1 MKNEFKVIA
10 DLIEKNK
17 KVLDVGCAD
26 GTLMKFLKDNK
37 NINIRGLEISKER
50 VQECIAK
57 GLTVIEGNAET
68 DLKQFPDK
76 SFDYVI
82 LSQTLQA
89 FLDPENVISELLRVG
104 KKGQEKVAA
113 VDSDNLIR
121 DLSQYVKD
129 LDPNTLNEGTLN
141 KLTQIDLSKLNK
153 INSNVRIGSCIS
165 NPVDFLAIGLN
176 YKAHAE
182 GTNSKLP
189 TEPILFNKSSG
200 CIQGPNDPI
209 LKPIAAN
216 KMDYEVEV
224 AMVIGKEGKNISEN
238 NAQEYV
244 FGYCI
249 VNDISER
256 SWQKERGGQW
266 IKGKSIAGPTG
277 PYLVTKDEIV
287 DINNLNLSLDVNG
300 ERRQTGNTERM
311 IFNFNF
317 LISHISHFMTLYP
330 GTIITTGTPAGTA
343 MEMDMPKFL
352 QVGDKLNLKVD
363 HLGEQNHI
371 VVEES

>member
-1 MKNEFKVIA
+1 MK
-10 DLIEKNK
+10 
-17 KVLDVGCAD
+17 
-26 GTLMKFLKDNK
+26 
-37 NINIRGLEISKER
+37 
-50 VQECIAK
+50 
-57 GLTVIEGNAET
+57 
-68 DLKQFPDK
+68 
-76 SFDYVI
+76 
-82 LSQTLQA
+82 
-89 FLDPENVISELLRVG
+89 LLRVG
-104 KKGQEKVAA
+104 QHNKERVAA
-113 VDSDNLIR
+113 LDSNNVIR
-121 DLSQYVKD
+121 DLSSHIQD
-129 LDPNTLNEGTLN
+129 LNPSTLNESTFT
-141 KLTQIDLSKLNK
+141 KLSQIDLSELKQIDANT
-153 INSNVRIGSCIS
+153 RIGSCIS

-209 LKPIAAN
+209 LKPAAAN

-224 AMVIGKEGKNISEN
+224 AMVIGKKGKNISEDK
-238 NAQEYV
+238 AQDHI

-249 VNDISER
+249 VNDVSER

-266 IKGKSIAGPTG
+266 IKGKSIAGPCG
-277 PYLVTKDEIV
+277 PYLVTKNEIK

-317 LISHISHFMTLYP
+317 LISHISQFMTLYP

-343 MEMDMPKFL
+343 MEMNVQKFL
-352 QVGDKLNLKVD
+352 QPGDKLSLKVD
-363 HLGEQNHI
+363 QLGEQNHL
-371 VVEES
+371 VEEGN

>member
-1 MKNEFKVIA
+1 M
-10 DLIEKNK
+10 
-17 KVLDVGCAD
+17 
-26 GTLMKFLKDNK
+26 
-37 NINIRGLEISKER
+37 
-50 VQECIAK
+50 
-57 GLTVIEGNAET
+57 
-68 DLKQFPDK
+68 
-76 SFDYVI
+76 
-82 LSQTLQA
+82 
-89 FLDPENVISELLRVG
+89 
-104 KKGQEKVAA
+104 
-113 VDSDNLIR
+113 
-121 DLSQYVKD
+121 
-129 LDPNTLNEGTLN
+129 
-141 KLTQIDLSKLNK
+141 
-153 INSNVRIGSCIS
+153 
-165 NPVDFLAIGLN
+165 
-176 YKAHAE
+176 
-182 GTNSKLP
+182 P